1 MKKITAIIFS
11 FFVTLCFTGC
21 FYIINELTGLTTQS
35 NTSSNTSKTDTDTD
49 KDKDEDEDKD
59 ENAADAADVFL
70 SIKKAVLASNG
81 KLYAFGNNSLTNPR
95 CNLWRM
101 DTVTNG
107 MENVKTF
114 GDEISDI
121 AELESGVLFVS
132 HGKTISK
139 LNLET
144 NETIDFVVLDGKILA
159 IENYKND
166 YIIAVC
172 SSNKDEDRIRLVKK
186 ASGDI
191 QKISGRDDSY
201 HLGQITNF
209 LYIPE
214 IDMYVFDTKGLSPN
228 DLNYL
233 VIDDSDSE
241 NLSYLSYDSVYHGDS
256 NGIDGPYTVFD
267 TDSSQKTA
275 RVIASGEVFEI
286 NRNAALSSD
295 YDELQN
301 WCKTAAGV
309 SCIQHQACYILGENI
324 YYVSQAEDNFHDVL
338 VKKYSKTSTSDV
350 FGSKTF
356 KNKKAV
362 NFFYHNSQLYLLT
375 NSTYSADGYNDYKV
389 YLHRIDF

>member
-35 NTSSNTSKTDTDTD
+35 NTSSNTSKTDTD
-49 KDKDEDEDKD
+49 KDEDKD
-59 ENAADAADVFL
+59 ENAAEAADVFL

-81 KLYAFGNNSLTNPR
+81 KLYVFGNNSLTNPR

-101 DTVTNG
+101 DTATNA
-107 MENVKTF
+107 MEIVKTF
-114 GDEISDI
+114 GEEISDI
-121 AELESGVLFVS
+121 AELDSGVLFVS

-139 LNLET
+139 LNLEK
-144 NETIDFVVLDGKILA
+144 NETTDFVVLDGKILA
-159 IENYKND
+159 IENYKNG
-166 YIIAVC
+166 YMLAVC
-172 SSNKDEDRIRLVKK
+172 SSDKDEDRIRLVKK

-191 QKISGRDDSY
+191 QKISGRDESF
-201 HLGQITNF
+201 HLRDISNF

-228 DLNYL
+228 DMNYL
-233 VIDDSDSE
+233 VIDDNDSE
-241 NLSYLSYDSVYHGDS
+241 NLSYYSDDSVYHGDS

-267 TDSSQKTA
+267 TDSSEKTA

-286 NRNAALSSD
+286 NRNAALSKD
-295 YDELQN
+295 YDERKN

-324 YYVSQAEDNFHDVL
+324 YYVSQAEDNYHDVL

-362 NFFYHNSQLYLLT
+362 SFFYHNSQLYLLT
-375 NSTYSADGYNDYKV
+375 DSTYSAHGTYDYKV
-389 YLHRIDF
+389 YLHKIDF